1 LHKYKEKLT
10 LHLMYKKLEMLFT
23 KIAKL
28 ISMQILCL
36 MGGTQ
41 ACAHKDTMIFP
52 KTCCTT
58 YHPAKLHHID
68 SNNECFTIQTKR
80 WSKLI

>member
-1 LHKYKEKLT
+1 
-10 LHLMYKKLEMLFT
+10 MYKKLEMLFT

-58 YHPAKLHHID
+58 YHPAKPTL
-68 SNNECFTIQTKR
+68 NCTTLIQIVNVLQFRQKCDQN
-80 WSKLI
+80 S